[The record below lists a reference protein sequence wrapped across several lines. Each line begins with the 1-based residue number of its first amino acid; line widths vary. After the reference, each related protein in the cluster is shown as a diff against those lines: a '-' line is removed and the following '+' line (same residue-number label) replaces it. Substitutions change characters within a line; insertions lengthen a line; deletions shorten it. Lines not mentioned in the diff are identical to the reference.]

1 MVAGIL
7 GEPALALFSSTFFN
21 KIDRKGRVSVP
32 AGFRAALAGQSFA
45 GIVAFRSLKFPALDA
60 GGSDRLEEI
69 AKSLDELP
77 EFSDER
83 DALGSVLSDAHELP
97 FDSEGRIVLP
107 QGLIEYAALA
117 EQVAFVGIGRSFQIW
132 EPARYQ
138 RHQDEMRER
147 VRQRGFTL
155 PPRSPTR

>member
-1 MVAGIL
+1 V
-7 GEPALALFSSTFFN
+7 ALFSSTFCN
-21 KIDRKGRVSVP
+21 KVDRKGRVSVP

-60 GGSDRLEEI
+60 GGYDRLEDI
-69 AKSLDELP
+69 ANRLDELA

-83 DALGSVLSDAHELP
+83 DALASVLADAHELP

-107 QGLIEYAALA
+107 QSLIEYAGIG
-117 EQVAFVGIGRSFQIW
+117 EQVSFVGIGRSFQLW

-138 RHQDEMRER
+138 GHQDEMRER

-155 PPRSPTR
+155 PPRGPTK

>member
-1 MVAGIL
+1 M
-7 GEPALALFSSTFFN
+7 
-21 KIDRKGRVSVP
+21 P
-32 AGFRAALAGQSFA
+32 AGFRAALTGQSFP

-60 GGSDRLEEI
+60 GGYDRLEEI

-77 EFSDER
+77 EFSEER

-107 QGLIEYAALA
+107 QALIEHAAIT
-117 EQVAFVGIGRSFQIW
+117 EQVAFVGIGRSFQLW
-132 EPARYQ
+132 EPTRYQ
-138 RHQDEMRER
+138 QHQDEMRER

-155 PPRSPTR
+155 PPRSPAR